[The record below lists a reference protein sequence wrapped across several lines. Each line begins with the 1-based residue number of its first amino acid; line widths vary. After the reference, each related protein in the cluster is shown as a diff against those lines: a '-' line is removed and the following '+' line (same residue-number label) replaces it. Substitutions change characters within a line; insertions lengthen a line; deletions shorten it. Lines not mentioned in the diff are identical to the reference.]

1 MSFNLK
7 QNNISFKK
15 CKLQFFE
22 INYGPPKG
30 PLLIFGLNFLKKIYT
45 VFDFNKNVIGFK
57 DDNINN
63 TPPLNIVEYK
73 DWFVRDEISQ
83 LIETFSHDVWK
94 RVY

>member
-1 MSFNLK
+1 MK
-7 QNNISFKK
+7 QNNISFEK

-45 VFDFNKNVIGFK
+45 IFDFKKMVIGFK
-57 DDNINN
+57 TNEDRPSI
-63 TPPLNIVEYK
+63 NIVEYK

-83 LIETFSHDVWK
+83 LIETFSNDVWK